1 MRACGTRL
9 RTDLGGSMISY
20 ILGGAVS
27 TALVIYL
34 FYALIRAEKF

>member
-1 MRACGTRL
+1 
-9 RTDLGGSMISY
+9 MISY

-27 TALVIYL
+27 AVLVIYL

>member
-1 MRACGTRL
+1 
-9 RTDLGGSMISY
+9 MISY

-27 TALVIYL
+27 AALVIYL